1 MQVFIRSAEQNW
13 NFGGKSDEV
22 WNGWCHVESKD
33 NFWGCG
39 NNIGLTLQKGITL
52 SDNTCTYRA
61 SYYSPTFSLV
71 KINGK
76 PASGTFTYDRS
87 KSKVEVYNAF
97 IEFIESQ
104 IGVNNA

>member
-52 SDNTCTYRA
+52 
-61 SYYSPTFSLV
+61 
-71 KINGK
+71 
-76 PASGTFTYDRS
+76 
-87 KSKVEVYNAF
+87 
-97 IEFIESQ
+97 
-104 IGVNNA
+104 